1 MSPGVRITAHKPDS
15 STEPHPV
22 HPVQEL
28 LISTNFFDPAVHR
41 PLWQEKDD
49 LALIPHVVLEARRSQ
64 AAARV
69 M

>member
-22 HPVQEL
+22 QEL
-28 LISTNFFDPAVHR
+28 LISTNLFDPAVHR

-49 LALIPHVVLEARRSQ
+49 LALIPHVVLEARKSQ

-69 M
+69 I